1 MFDIHIHI
9 HQNPKEI
16 MASIQELSAKVDE
29 LQVSLDQEQAAIA
42 AAIDSLNQTIV
53 DLQEQLAAGATP
65 EAIQAVIDKVVAVK
79 ADLEGTVGDTEVAPV

>member
-1 MFDIHIHI
+1 
-9 HQNPKEI
+9 

-29 LQVSLDQEQAAIA
+29 LQVSLDNEQAAIA
-42 AAIDSLNQTIV
+42 EAIDGLNQTIV